1 MFFSADAFWW
11 AVVTMTTVGYGDMV
25 PMGLWGKLVGSLCAI
40 AGVLTLALPVPVIV
54 SNFNY
59 FYNQEMGGDDLDS
72 INPNHVKSCPY
83 YPGTANFFEILKED
97 SMSMASSKDSLINN
111 QLLQRHVPPPCPS
124 TKMSSMDK
132 DGNNLNNDGTSSKEN
147 NQRRSSSFGGQS
159 IGGHSCCNLGSSSTS
174 LNTTQQAMP
183 PPDNVSRSSSKSRV
197 GLSKALNTTVI
208 PGIAATGYKFS
219 HPPFAAPE
227 SFDVEDESSSCSLG
241 TSFDSRPR
249 LSFCD
254 QLPSNFYHPG
264 HLPPGHTIVHPQP
277 IHARRASRESSL
289 NRTTVPEEEWPE
301 SGQHRPGTSGQPPC
315 PTFKLDPGEEEDDDE
330 DDPDLDLNNEY
341 VDCDSLLKYDVIN
354 TRRRSSN
361 V

>member
-1 MFFSADAFWW
+1 
-11 AVVTMTTVGYGDMV
+11 MTTVGYGDMV

-59 FYNQEMGGDDLDS
+59 FYNQEMGGEDLDS

-97 SMSMASSKDSLINN
+97 SMSMTSSKDSLINN
-111 QLLQRHVPPPCPS
+111 QLLQRHVPPPCL
-124 TKMSSMDK
+124 DK
-132 DGNNLNNDGTSSKEN
+132 DGNNLNDSVKKEN
-147 NQRRSSSFGGQS
+147 IQRRSSSFGGQS

-174 LNTTQQAMP
+174 LSTLQKQTLPPTTKDTIS
-183 PPDNVSRSSSKSRV
+183 DNVSRRSSTSRIA
-197 GLSKALNTTVI
+197 LSKALNTTVV
-208 PGIAATGYKFS
+208 PGIAATGFKFS

-241 TSFDSRPR
+241 TSYDSRPR

-277 IHARRASRESSL
+277 IHPHQRPSREGSIARSAL
-289 NRTTVPEEEWPE
+289 PEEEWPP
-301 SGQHRPGTSGQPPC
+301 SGHQRPGTSGQPPC
-315 PTFKLDPGEEEDDDE
+315 PILTLDPGEEEDEEE

>member
-1 MFFSADAFWW
+1 
-11 AVVTMTTVGYGDMV
+11 MTTVGYGDMV

-59 FYNQEMGGDDLDS
+59 FYNQEMGGEDLDS
-72 INPNHVKSCPY
+72 INPNHVRSCPY

-97 SMSMASSKDSLINN
+97 SNSMYSSKDSLINN
-111 QLLQRHVPPPCPS
+111 QLLQRHVPPPCV
-124 TKMSSMDK
+124 DK
-132 DGNNLNNDGTSSKEN
+132 DGNNLDRKESN
-147 NQRRSSSFGGQS
+147 RRSSSFDHASFGGQS
-159 IGGHSCCNLGSSSTS
+159 IGGHSFTECNLGSRCSLSIQPQSTLPPTTSDNLSQAS
-174 LNTTQQAMP
+174 LR
-183 PPDNVSRSSSKSRV
+183 SRSSKPF
-197 GLSKALNTTVI
+197 NTI
-208 PGIAATGYKFS
+208 PEGVARAAFMLS

-227 SFDVEDESSSCSLG
+227 SFDVEDESSSAA

-277 IHARRASRESSL
+277 ILASHLHHQSREGSL
-289 NRTTVPEEEWPE
+289 ARTSMPEEVETQPE
-301 SGQHRPGTSGQPPC
+301 ATSQQC
-315 PTFKLDPGEEEDDDE
+315 PTFKLDPGEEAEGEEE

-341 VDCDSLLKYDVIN
+341 VDCDSLLKYDVSKLMN